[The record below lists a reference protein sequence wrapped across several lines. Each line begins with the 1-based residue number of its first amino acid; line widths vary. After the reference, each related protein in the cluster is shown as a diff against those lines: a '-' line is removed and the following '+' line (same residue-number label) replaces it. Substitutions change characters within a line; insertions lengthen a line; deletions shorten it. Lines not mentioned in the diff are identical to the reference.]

1 MNIFVIGGGAREHSI
16 IWSLKKSKNCGDI
29 FCSPGNA
36 GIERL
41 ASCHNLD
48 FNDRKGIIDFC
59 NENNIKLVI
68 IGPEEFLEKGL
79 SDFFM
84 EKGIKVFG
92 PSKKAT
98 QLESS
103 KIFSKNFLLKNKI
116 PTASSVDFA
125 NYKQALEYIE
135 SANFPLVIKAD
146 GLAAGKGV
154 IICENKNHAQES
166 LKEFMINKKLG
177 ESGKRVL
184 IEEFLNGFEIS
195 FFTFVDNNTYL
206 PLGYALDH
214 KRAFENDE
222 GPNTG
227 GMGCFYPSKKIT
239 NSVLKQIEAEIIKPT
254 IKGIRNEDFI
264 YRGILFIGL
273 MITAS
278 GPKVIEYNV
287 RFGDPECQTLLR
299 NLDTDLINIIT
310 SCIDDKLSEVTIK
323 KKDRTSVCVVVAS
336 NGYPKKF
343 EKNFIIKNIKE
354 AEQVEDVVI
363 FHAGTKL
370 LDNKIHSS
378 GGRVLS
384 ITAVGSSIDDARK
397 KAYLATEKLNWKHG
411 FYRTDIGIKNL

>member
-1 MNIFVIGGGAREHSI
+1 M
-16 IWSLKKSKNCGDI
+16 
-29 FCSPGNA
+29 
-36 GIERL
+36 
-41 ASCHNLD
+41 
-48 FNDRKGIIDFC
+48 
-59 NENNIKLVI
+59 IK
-68 IGPEEFLEKGL
+68 
-79 SDFFM
+79 
-84 EKGIKVFG
+84 
-92 PSKKAT
+92 
-98 QLESS
+98 
-103 KIFSKNFLLKNKI
+103 
-116 PTASSVDFA
+116 
-125 NYKQALEYIE
+125 
-135 SANFPLVIKAD
+135 
-146 GLAAGKGV
+146 
-154 IICENKNHAQES
+154 
-166 LKEFMINKKLG
+166 KKLG

-184 IEEFLNGFEIS
+184 IEEFLDGFEIS

-310 SCIDDKLSEVTIK
+310 SCLDDKLSEVTIK

-370 LDNKIHSS
+370 LDNKILSS

>member
-41 ASCHNLD
+41 ASCHDLD

-116 PTASSVDFA
+116 PTASSIDFA
-125 NYKQALEYIE
+125 NYKQALEYVE

-184 IEEFLNGFEIS
+184 IEKFLDGFEIS

-239 NSVLKQIEAEIIKPT
+239 NSVLKQIEA
-254 IKGIRNEDFI
+254 
-264 YRGILFIGL
+264 
-273 MITAS
+273 
-278 GPKVIEYNV
+278 
-287 RFGDPECQTLLR
+287 CLLY
-299 NLDTDLINIIT
+299 T
-310 SCIDDKLSEVTIK
+310 SPSPRDRSLS
-323 KKDRTSVCVVVAS
+323 RM
-336 NGYPKKF
+336 P
-343 EKNFIIKNIKE
+343 
-354 AEQVEDVVI
+354 
-363 FHAGTKL
+363 
-370 LDNKIHSS
+370 SS
-378 GGRVLS
+378 
-384 ITAVGSSIDDARK
+384 A
-397 KAYLATEKLNWKHG
+397 
-411 FYRTDIGIKNL
+411 